1 MSEWSEV
8 QLGDVVS
15 LINGDRGRNYPS
27 AEHRTS
33 SGIPFINA
41 GLLVGGRVRPSGDNF
56 ISQERFDLLRSGK
69 VEVGDVLLCIRGS
82 IGRVAVVKPDVVPGA
97 IASSLVILRPS
108 AEINSQ
114 FLLAYLQ
121 SPVGQQLISANDN
134 GAAQPNVGAIEVA
147 RFTLLLPE
155 RATQDSLISTLSAID
170 DLIENNRRR
179 VELLEEMA
187 RAVYREWFV
196 HFRYPGHED
205 IPLVDSE
212 LGPIPEG
219 WEAIRLEELVSTQY
233 GYTESAHGSPVG
245 PHYLRGM
252 DINKTSY
259 IDWSTVPYCP
269 ISDKDRAKFEV
280 LPGDVFVIRM
290 ADPGK
295 VGICEGNTDAV
306 FASYLVRLRPSSDQI
321 LPYFLFFTLSDEPY
335 QSWVTGAS
343 TGATRKSVSAKVM
356 TEPLISLP
364 PDVLQ
369 AEFTSVVT
377 PLRSLLSSTLDRIAA
392 LRSTRDLLLP
402 RLVSGRIDVS
412 DLDLDLDLAE
422 EGAA

>member
-1 MSEWSEV
+1 
-8 QLGDVVS
+8 
-15 LINGDRGRNYPS
+15 
-27 AEHRTS
+27 
-33 SGIPFINA
+33 
-41 GLLVGGRVRPSGDNF
+41 
-56 ISQERFDLLRSGK
+56 
-69 VEVGDVLLCIRGS
+69 
-82 IGRVAVVKPDVVPGA
+82 
-97 IASSLVILRPS
+97 
-108 AEINSQ
+108 
-114 FLLAYLQ
+114 
-121 SPVGQQLISANDN
+121 
-134 GAAQPNVGAIEVA
+134 
-147 RFTLLLPE
+147 
-155 RATQDSLISTLSAID
+155 
-170 DLIENNRRR
+170 
-179 VELLEEMA
+179 
-187 RAVYREWFV
+187 
-196 HFRYPGHED
+196 
-205 IPLVDSE
+205 
-212 LGPIPEG
+212 
-219 WEAIRLEELVSTQY
+219 
-233 GYTESAHGSPVG
+233 
-245 PHYLRGM
+245 M